1 MRGGCP
7 ASRVSLALAVTVV
20 GAAAAVDPAACARE
34 RAKIAAEAGVRGGT
48 GVLWYKHVQKSGGHA
63 ICEVARNFA
72 RFSTK
77 TIVRVPGA
85 VAAVPSNRCGDW
97 RVDAF
102 LDGLATAGAARAVLA
117 ASGAAFWAHEF
128 GNQPHLPDPRA
139 MAYMAALREPV
150 AWFRSWA
157 RRFGSLGTATA
168 PPPRYDPVRASLVRQ
183 LGGYVAGDRLG
194 NATGSPRNDG
204 PFRRAP
210 PPTAAEL
217 LAAAKA
223 YVDAASAVV
232 LIDAA
237 PTAAGLA
244 ALRRLGFSA
253 RGPGLADTLEA
264 NANRTRASND
274 ALRVRDAGADRGA
287 HAADAALYDYA
298 RGHAERQDARRRA
311 CGLL

>member
-1 MRGGCP
+1 MSGGCP
-7 ASRVSLALAVTVV
+7 ALRVSLALAVVGV

-34 RAKIAAEAGVRGGT
+34 RAKIAAEAAVRGGT
-48 GVLWYKHVQKSGGHA
+48 GVLWHKHVQKSGRHA
-63 ICEVARNFA
+63 ICEVARSFA
-72 RFSTK
+72 LFSTK
-77 TIVRVPGA
+77 TIVRVPGV
-85 VAAVPSNRCGDW
+85 VATVPSNRCGDW
-97 RVDAF
+97 RVDAY
-102 LDGLATAGAARAVLA
+102 LDGLASAGAARAVLA

-128 GNQPHLPDPRA
+128 GNRTHAPDPRA
-139 MAYMAALREPV
+139 MAYVAALREPV

-157 RRFGSLGTATA
+157 RRFGGPAGTAA
-168 PPPRYDPVRASLVRQ
+168 PPYDPVRASLARQ

-194 NATGSPRNDG
+194 NATAGSPRNDG

-210 PPTAAEL
+210 PPTAADL

-232 LIDAA
+232 PIDAA

-244 ALRRLGFSA
+244 ALRRLGFG
-253 RGPGLADTLEA
+253 GPGLADALAA
-264 NANRTRASND
+264 NANRTRASNV
-274 ALRVRDAGADRGA
+274 ALLRAGADRGA

-311 CGLL
+311 CGL